1 MRSLSKRRFL
11 QSVVGSVG
19 ASAALSL
26 ATFEQ
31 LFAQVAAIAPAT
43 LAQDEAFWESIRRR
57 YTVTADFIQLENGY
71 YSLAADPVLDGFIGH
86 VRKVNAISSFYMRTR
101 QSDDKLAVR
110 KELAR
115 LLGCA
120 DDELVITR
128 NTTESLDTVIGAF
141 DWKPGDEAVMA
152 EHDYGSMLDMFKLQ
166 ARRHG
171 MRNRVVS
178 VPLHPE
184 SDDEIV
190 DLYQSALTSKTRLL
204 MVCHMINITG
214 QILPVRRIADMAHRH
229 GVQVMVDGAHT
240 FGQLDFRIDDL
251 GCDYY
256 GSSLHKWL
264 GAPLG
269 AGILYV
275 RRDRIKALWQLY
287 GDATFP
293 DDDIRKLNHTGTHP
307 AATDLAITDAIRFH
321 ETMGI
326 ARKSARLRYL
336 QRYWTD
342 KLRGVSRVVLNTPE
356 QAERSCAVANVGVE
370 GMPPAELAKTL
381 LDKYR
386 IFTVAIDSAGVRGVR
401 VTPQVFTSPGEL
413 DALVA
418 AVGEIAGS
426 RA

>member
-1 MRSLSKRRFL
+1 
-11 QSVVGSVG
+11 
-19 ASAALSL
+19 
-26 ATFEQ
+26 
-31 LFAQVAAIAPAT
+31 
-43 LAQDEAFWESIRRR
+43 LAQDDDFWESIRKK
-57 YTVTADFIQLENGY
+57 YSVTSDFIQLENGY
-71 YSLAADPVLDGFIGH
+71 YSLAADPVLESFIAH
-86 VRKVNAISSFYMRTR
+86 VRRVNATSSFYMRTK
-101 QSDDKLAVR
+101 QTDDKLAVR
-110 KELAR
+110 KQLAG

-120 DDELVITR
+120 DAELVITR
-128 NTTESLDTVIGAF
+128 NTTESLDTVIAGF
-141 DWKPGDEAVMA
+141 NWQPGDEAVMA
-152 EHDYGSMLDMFKLQ
+152 AQDYGSMLDMFKLQ

-171 MRNRVVS
+171 LVNRIIS
-178 VPLHPE
+178 VPPHPK

-190 DLYQSALTSKTRLL
+190 KLYESVLTPKTRLL

-214 QILPVRRIADMAHRH
+214 QILPVRKIVDMAHRH

-240 FGQLDFRIDDL
+240 FGQLDFKIDDL

-275 RRDRIKALWQLY
+275 RRERIKPLWQLY

-307 AATDLAITDAIRFH
+307 AATDLAIVDAIAFH
-321 ETMGI
+321 DAIGI
-326 ARKSARLRYL
+326 QRKSARLRYL

-342 KLRGVSRVVLNTPE
+342 KLRGKKRIVLNTPE

-370 GMPPAELAKTL
+370 GMPPADLAKLL

-386 IFTVAIDSAGVRGVR
+386 IFTVAIDGAGVRGVR
-401 VTPQVFTSPGEL
+401 VTPQVFTTLQEL
-413 DALVA
+413 DALVKALTELA
-418 AVGEIAGS
+418 AA
-426 RA
+426 